1 MMKHHID
8 VSSALHQ
15 AVSAH
20 FSNLVTRPTGVA
32 VRSFIEAQL
41 DAQSD
46 AQLESGTDAVV
57 TVIDFSRVGMMDFS
71 CADEIVAKL
80 VMQRH
85 GHMSDFVFSG
95 LSESHIEAIDVVLER
110 HGMSLV
116 SHEADTDSYVAVTH

>member
-1 MMKHHID
+1 MMKNHID
-8 VSSALHQ
+8 VSSVLRQ
-15 AVSAH
+15 AVSEN

-41 DAQSD
+41 ENS
-46 AQLESGTDAVV
+46 TDLAV

-80 VMQRH
+80 VMQH
-85 GHMSDFVFSG
+85 LSDAPPFVFSG

-116 SHEADTDSYVAVTH
+116 SHEDDTNSYIAVTH